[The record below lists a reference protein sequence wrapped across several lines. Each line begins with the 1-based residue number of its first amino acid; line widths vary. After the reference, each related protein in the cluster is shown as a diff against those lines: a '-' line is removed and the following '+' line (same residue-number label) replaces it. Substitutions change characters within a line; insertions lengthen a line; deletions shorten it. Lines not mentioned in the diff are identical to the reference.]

1 MSKVGTIEREE
12 IMDWA
17 IRMMTGDLWNDDTK
31 VVSVDIRHVSYENG
45 GCSYL
50 VVSDCEEK
58 EIWFPIG
65 PGIIGGIKNKS
76 AKNEEREVVENESQ
90 NSVH

>member
-1 MSKVGTIEREE
+1 MSNVSTIEKEE

-17 IRMMTGDLWNDDTK
+17 IRMMTGNYWDDDT
-31 VVSVDIRHVSYENG
+31 VAVSVGIRHVSYENG

-50 VVSDCEEK
+50 VVSDCKEK

-65 PGIIGGIKNKS
+65 SGIIGGIKNKS
-76 AKNEEREVVENESQ
+76 AKNEEREVKNNE
-90 NSVH
+90 

>member
-1 MSKVGTIEREE
+1 MDNLPVVKKEE

-17 IRMMTGDLWNDDTK
+17 IRMMTGDYWDDNTEA
-31 VVSVDIRHVSYENG
+31 VSVGIRHVSYENG

-50 VVSDCEEK
+50 VVSDCKEK

-76 AKNEEREVVENESQ
+76 AKNEEREVM
-90 NSVH
+90 

>member
-1 MSKVGTIEREE
+1 MSNVSTIEKEE

-17 IRMMTGDLWNDDTK
+17 IRMMTGNYWDDDT
-31 VVSVDIRHVSYENG
+31 VAVSVGIRHVSYENG

-50 VVSDCEEK
+50 VVSDCKEK

-76 AKNEEREVVENESQ
+76 AKNEEREVKNNE
-90 NSVH
+90 